1 MSVGVKFGRISVKKL
16 EQYLDKI
23 VANCASSLN
32 QDALEDDQKLSFI
45 QKAVLR
51 AKSMNCEEHNDITN
65 QVNELMKTIMEMDFV
80 KKMILDVQEQ
90 KQMVEAI
97 TAAGEENASAIE
109 QVSVLVQESAKSA
122 EEAVQLSHAGKNLSS
137 DTLNKIHE
145 AYDNIKDTHQKV
157 EDLNRQTAEIDSM
170 ISIISSIASQTNL
183 LALNASIEAAR
194 AGLAG
199 KGFDVV
205 AGEIKTLAQSSTK
218 SVKYIEDKLNVMKK
232 GINDSSNSIAAI
244 ADNFYGCR
252 SQVDNLAGSV
262 DKIYNSVEEI
272 NNNMQEI
279 MSSVEEQQSATEEI
293 SSSLLVINEKT
304 NDLNEDC
311 VRTGRGFYDISKK
324 VNDQRIRNI
333 DMLDKSSPRDQI
345 QFCIVDHMH
354 WKWRIYNL
362 LLGYEKIKV
371 EDVGNHTTCRL
382 GKWLARNSNDPR
394 LLQYIKDLE
403 RPHSALHR
411 IAANGVA
418 AYNKGDI
425 HSAEQALIDMDRA
438 SADVIN
444 ILEKML
450 LLF

>member
-1 MSVGVKFGRISVKKL
+1 MSAKIRFGRVSIKKL
-16 EQYLDKI
+16 EQYLDKLVI
-23 VANCASSLN
+23 NCANSLE
-32 QDALEDDQKLSFI
+32 QDISDDDQKLSFI
-45 QKAVLR
+45 QKAILR
-51 AKSMNCEEHNDITN
+51 AKSMNCGEHNDITN
-65 QVNELMKTIMEMDFV
+65 QVNDLMKTIMEMDFV
-80 KKMILDVQEQ
+80 KKMILDVEQQ
-90 KQMVEAI
+90 KQMVESI

-122 EEAVQLSHAGKNLSS
+122 YDAVQLSHDGKNLSS
-137 DTLNKIHE
+137 LTLNKIHE
-145 AYDNIKDTHQKV
+145 AYDDIKETHNKI

-205 AGEIKTLAQSSTK
+205 AGEIKTLAQSSSN
-218 SVKYIEDKLNVMKK
+218 SVKYIEDKLNIMKK
-232 GINDSSNSIAAI
+232 GINDSSNSVATIAE
-244 ADNFYGCR
+244 NFYNCR
-252 SQVDNLAGSV
+252 SHVDNLAESV
-262 DKIYNSVEEI
+262 DKIYCSVEEI

-279 MSSVEEQQSATEEI
+279 MSNVEEQQSATEEI

-304 NDLNEDC
+304 IDLHEDC

-324 VNDQRIRNI
+324 VNNQRIRNI
-333 DMLDKSSPRDQI
+333 DMLDKSSPKDQI

-382 GKWLARNSNDPR
+382 GKWLSKNSNDPK
-394 LLQYIKDLE
+394 LLKYIKDLE
-403 RPHSALHR
+403 KPHSQLHR
-411 IAANGVA
+411 IASDGVA
-418 AYNKGDI
+418 AYNRGDI
-425 HSAEQALIDMDRA
+425 PAAEQALIKMDAA
-438 SADVIN
+438 STEVIA
-444 ILEKML
+444 ILNKMI